1 MYIKLIAEILLAFF
15 AVFGLY
21 ALIRLFVTSRL
32 LPTEIS
38 VAVEIG
44 AETELFQ
51 LPLLLSAAGECAF
64 LGGRRVIAL
73 VDRSLAG
80 EEVLLRVLRERGVQI
95 FFVELEKKD

>member
-1 MYIKLIAEILLAFF
+1 MYIKLIAEIVLAFF

-32 LPTEIS
+32 LPTEVS

-44 AETELFQ
+44 MGTEPSQ
-51 LPLLLSAAGECAF
+51 LPLLLSSAAECAF
-64 LGGRRVIAL
+64 LGSRRLIAL
-73 VDRSLAG
+73 VDRSLEG
-80 EEVLLRVLRERGVQI
+80 EEILLRVLRERGVRI